1 MDDLRPPFLGPR
13 GIEARPGRSSEEGEA
28 GSPPPLLA
36 AGVVFAVGVPESAPA
51 AAAAAAFAAATAEAR
66 GPVGGGSLAP
76 PPWLFPPR
84 EAAASIAEARAS
96 AAAVESDD
104 ARIASWGRAPK
115 REARCI
121 LHDETRSSAA
131 GAAEAPST
139 SERERLSPAV
149 FFVKFF
155 VFGWSSN
162 GKVVVVV

>member
-1 MDDLRPPFLGPR
+1 
-13 GIEARPGRSSEEGEA
+13 
-28 GSPPPLLA
+28 
-36 AGVVFAVGVPESAPA
+36 VVFAVGVPESAPA
-51 AAAAAAFAAATAEAR
+51 AAAAAAVAAAAAAFAAATAEAR

-76 PPWLFPPR
+76 PPWLLPPR

-121 LHDETRSSAA
+121 LHDETGSSAA

-139 SERERLSPAV
+139 SERERLPPAV